1 MSKKGMRGKRG
12 SEQSEDSRASRHRFE
27 IPSREDVLGILRSSG
42 GPVSPKRLMSGLG
55 LPSRKQQ
62 EAMTTRLRAMIRDG
76 QILINRNGDYCL
88 VQRMPLVVGRVTGHR
103 DGYGFLMPDDG
114 SEDIF
119 MSPRQMREVMHGDRL
134 AVRIKG
140 RDQRGRPE
148 GSIVEVLERNT
159 SEVVGRYVRESGI
172 GFVVPDNT
180 RITHSIAIPPA
191 KAARAKPGE
200 IVVARLTEQPDK
212 DKQPVGVV
220 VEVLGAADAPNIE
233 TEVAIRAHGIPFQW
247 TEEALAEAEALGSR
261 VTPSDKRDR
270 EDLRELPLVTIDGAD
285 AKDFDDAVYAERV
298 GAGWRLIVAI
308 ADVSNYVQPDSALD
322 VSARERGTSVY
333 FPRRVVPM
341 LPESLSN
348 GLCSLNP
355 RVDRLCMACEM
366 HVNQQ
371 GKVTVSRFFP
381 AVMRSHARLIY
392 DEVAAALEDDRSS
405 EARRLEA
412 LMPRLE
418 CLRGVYRV
426 LTRARRQRG
435 AIEFEIPEVTFAF
448 DRRGRIARVVPRSRN
463 DAHRIIEE
471 CMIAANV
478 EAARFLK
485 RHRMPVLYRVH
496 KGPDEEGLEDL
507 AAFLE
512 AYEIRLPRRDRI
524 EPSHY
529 NRIVDRIKGRPDEA
543 LIELVLLR
551 SLPRAVYQ
559 AEPHGHFGLALP
571 EYAHFTSPIR
581 RYPDLLVHR
590 AIRHLLEGG
599 GPGDFHYDR
608 AAMDRFGIHCSN
620 TERRADEAT
629 RESLD
634 WLKCEFMQD
643 KIGEE
648 FDAVVTGVT
657 DFGLFVQIPDLQ
669 IEGLVHVSSLG
680 SEYFRRDLVHRR
692 LSGERSG
699 RSWQLSDSLRVRVIR
714 ADLEQKKIDFELA
727 DGGTSD
733 GGSKP
738 RQGGGSRRRRR

>member
-1 MSKKGMRGKRG
+1 MKKKP
-12 SEQSEDSRASRHRFE
+12 ASRSNRSQSTSERRSHRYRFE
-27 IPSREDVLGILRSSG
+27 IPSRNDVIGILRSSDR
-42 GPVSPKRLMSGLG
+42 PISPKRLMSRLG

-62 EAMTTRLRAMIRDG
+62 EAMNARLKAMIRDG

-103 DGYGFLMPDDG
+103 DGYGFLVPDDG

-140 RDQRGRPE
+140 RDHRGRPE
-148 GSIVEVLERNT
+148 GSVVEVLERNT
-159 SEVVGRYVRESGI
+159 TDVVGRYVRESGI
-172 GFVVPDNT
+172 GFVIPDNT
-180 RITHSIAIPPA
+180 RITHSIAIPPR
-191 KAARAKPGE
+191 KSGGAKPGE
-200 IVVARLTEQPDK
+200 IVVAHLTEQPGSET
-212 DKQPVGVV
+212 QPVGEI

-233 TEVAIRAHGIPFQW
+233 TEVAIRAHGIPFEW
-247 TEEALAEAEALGSR
+247 DKEALAEADSLGGR
-261 VTPSDKRDR
+261 VRPTDKRDR

-285 AKDFDDAVYAERV
+285 AKDFDDAVYAERA
-298 GAGWRLIVAI
+298 GSGWRLIVAI
-308 ADVSNYVQPDSALD
+308 ADVSHYVQAGTALD
-322 VSARERGTSVY
+322 ACARDRGTSVY

-366 HVNQQ
+366 HVNRQ

-392 DEVAAALEDDRSS
+392 DEVAAALEDADSA
-405 EARRLEA
+405 EARRLEG

-418 CLRGVYRV
+418 CLRGVYRA
-426 LTRARRQRG
+426 LARARRRRG
-435 AIEFEIPEVTFAF
+435 AIEFEIPEVSFAF
-448 DRRGRIARVVPRSRN
+448 DRRGRIARVLPRSRN

-485 RHRMPVLYRVH
+485 RQRIPALYRTH
-496 KGPDEEGLEDL
+496 KGPEEEAMENL

-529 NRIVDRIKGRPDEA
+529 NQIVDRIKGRPDEA
-543 LIELVLLR
+543 LIEIVLLR

-559 AEPHGHFGLALP
+559 PEATGHFGLALS
-571 EYAHFTSPIR
+571 EYTHFTSPIR
-581 RYPDLLVHR
+581 RYPDLMVHR

-599 GPGDFHYDR
+599 GPGDFGWARGDMER
-608 AAMDRFGIHCSN
+608 LGLHCSS
-620 TERRADEAT
+620 TERRADDAT
-629 RESLD
+629 REALD

-643 KIGEE
+643 KIGAE
-648 FDAVVTGVT
+648 FDAVVTGVV

-669 IEGLVHVSSLG
+669 IEGLVHVSALG
-680 SEYFRRDLVHRR
+680 SEYFSRDTVHRR
-692 LSGERSG
+692 LTGERSG
-699 RSWQLSDSLRVRVIR
+699 RSWQLADTVKVRVIR

-727 DGGTSD
+727 DGSPPGED
-733 GGSKP
+733 GRG
-738 RQGGGSRRRRR
+738 RGRSRRRKTRR